1 MYVII
6 VEKDIISHRDSIIS
20 DIIGDRPIQQPV
32 YLSKKSGS
40 NKFSTTTALNFALI
54 YKTES
59 GAKRVIADFNSR
71 NHYNNSRSRFY
82 WITDRH
88 LSFRKLTKEEY
99 NSIIDGKIS
108 ILDNTYHWK
117 RNKLL
122 SKKL

>member
-6 VEKDIISHRDSIIS
+6 VEKDIISHRDNMIS
-20 DIIGDRPIQQPV
+20 DILGESIQAV

-82 WITDRH
+82 WIMDRH